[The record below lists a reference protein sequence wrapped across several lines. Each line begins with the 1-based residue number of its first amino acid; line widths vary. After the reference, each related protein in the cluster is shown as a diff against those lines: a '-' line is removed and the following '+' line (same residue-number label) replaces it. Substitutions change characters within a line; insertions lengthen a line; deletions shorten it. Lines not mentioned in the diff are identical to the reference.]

1 MRNIMQG
8 RFNAIL
14 QWCSY
19 WALNFVR
26 AIQDWELE
34 SLMTFMDTIYGLGIR
49 VTGENKMFRKP
60 DKKKGFKVGTYYHLL
75 DAAAFTKEQPFP
87 WKIIWSSKALPRV
100 TFFGWTA
107 ALGKILIIDHLRKTK
122 IRITDFCCMCKCNGE
137 SVDHIF
143 LHFPIASDLWSM
155 ILDLFG
161 VSWVITKSVVQIL
174 AYWQGHFGHLWTI
187 IPHCL
192 I

>member
-19 WALNFVR
+19 WDLNFVQ

-87 WKIIWSSKALPRV
+87 WKII
-100 TFFGWTA
+100 
-107 ALGKILIIDHLRKTK
+107 
-122 IRITDFCCMCKCNGE
+122 
-137 SVDHIF
+137 
-143 LHFPIASDLWSM
+143 
-155 ILDLFG
+155 
-161 VSWVITKSVVQIL
+161 
-174 AYWQGHFGHLWTI
+174 
-187 IPHCL
+187 
-192 I
+192 

>member
-19 WALNFVR
+19 WDLNFVR

-34 SLMTFMDTIYGLGIR
+34 SLMTFMDTIYDLGIR

-87 WKIIWSSKALPRV
+87 WKITWRSKALPRV

-122 IRITDFCCMCKCNGE
+122 IRITDFCCMCKCKGE

-161 VSWVITKSVVQIL
+161 VSWVMTKSVVQIL
-174 AYWQGHFGHLWTI
+174 AYWQGHFGH
-187 IPHCL
+187 H
-192 I
+192 